1 MKDLLEKYKMFQT
14 PKLANEI
21 SWKDMKEF
29 NSYMKE
35 VVRDYKIKQ
44 AKSIQSARNVI
55 ISWQGKNPFGVEA
68 SPCGIIKTFSDT
80 IVNELREQYGCGLML
95 PEHDSNKKT
104 YLVMLGYG
112 ILTVEIYELC
122 HQLKRKSQTW
132 AVSSNGQ
139 SAGFAHRKIGFES
152 RYQ

>member
-14 PKLANEI
+14 LKLANEI

-80 IVNELREQYGCGLML
+80 IVDELREQHGCGLML
-95 PEHDSNKKT
+95 LEHDSNKK
-104 YLVMLGYG
+104 LIWCCG
-112 ILTVEIYELC
+112 ILTVEIYGYV
-122 HQLKRKSQTW
+122 T
-132 AVSSNGQ
+132 N
-139 SAGFAHRKIGFES
+139 
-152 RYQ
+152 

>member
-1 MKDLLEKYKMFQT
+1 MKKQACENALKTKERNERPIRKVQNVSNS
-14 PKLANEI
+14 KLANEI

-80 IVNELREQYGCGLML
+80 IVDELRE
-95 PEHDSNKKT
+95 
-104 YLVMLGYG
+104 
-112 ILTVEIYELC
+112 
-122 HQLKRKSQTW
+122 
-132 AVSSNGQ
+132 
-139 SAGFAHRKIGFES
+139 
-152 RYQ
+152 

>member
-14 PKLANEI
+14 PKIANEI

-55 ISWQGKNPFGVEA
+55 IS
-68 SPCGIIKTFSDT
+68 
-80 IVNELREQYGCGLML
+80 
-95 PEHDSNKKT
+95 
-104 YLVMLGYG
+104 
-112 ILTVEIYELC
+112 
-122 HQLKRKSQTW
+122 
-132 AVSSNGQ
+132 
-139 SAGFAHRKIGFES
+139 
-152 RYQ
+152 

>member
-14 PKLANEI
+14 PKPANEI

-55 ISWQGKNPFGVEA
+55 ISWQGKNPFGVKA
-68 SPCGIIKTFSDT
+68 SPCGIIETFSDT
-80 IVNELREQYGCGLML
+80 IVDELRE
-95 PEHDSNKKT
+95 
-104 YLVMLGYG
+104 
-112 ILTVEIYELC
+112 
-122 HQLKRKSQTW
+122 
-132 AVSSNGQ
+132 
-139 SAGFAHRKIGFES
+139 
-152 RYQ
+152 

>member
-21 SWKDMKEF
+21 SWKEF

-55 ISWQGKNPFGVEA
+55 IS
-68 SPCGIIKTFSDT
+68 
-80 IVNELREQYGCGLML
+80 
-95 PEHDSNKKT
+95 
-104 YLVMLGYG
+104 
-112 ILTVEIYELC
+112 
-122 HQLKRKSQTW
+122 
-132 AVSSNGQ
+132 
-139 SAGFAHRKIGFES
+139 
-152 RYQ
+152 

>member
-1 MKDLLEKYKMFQT
+1 MFQT

-68 SPCGIIKTFSDT
+68 SPCEIIETFSDT
-80 IVNELREQYGCGLML
+80 IVDELRE
-95 PEHDSNKKT
+95 
-104 YLVMLGYG
+104 
-112 ILTVEIYELC
+112 
-122 HQLKRKSQTW
+122 
-132 AVSSNGQ
+132 
-139 SAGFAHRKIGFES
+139 
-152 RYQ
+152 

>member
-14 PKLANEI
+14 PKPANEI

-55 ISWQGKNPFGVEA
+55 IS
-68 SPCGIIKTFSDT
+68 
-80 IVNELREQYGCGLML
+80 
-95 PEHDSNKKT
+95 
-104 YLVMLGYG
+104 
-112 ILTVEIYELC
+112 
-122 HQLKRKSQTW
+122 
-132 AVSSNGQ
+132 
-139 SAGFAHRKIGFES
+139 
-152 RYQ
+152 